1 MKNRLIV
8 TVSDIYSTKSYNL
21 NKIVKKFIVWF
32 TLAVVLL
39 FISSFLIIDNLS
51 SKVNE
56 LTIKSESL
64 ENKNELYNEQIS
76 KKIAYIE
83 ELGSELEDIEKIIGI
98 NQDDKVSLIQRAT
111 LAKLT
116 SKQKTYMLK
125 TIPSGCPLEKCA
137 VTSPF
142 GYRIHPVTNKKKFHN
157 GLDLR
162 AKRNTNIF
170 ATADGVV
177 RYARNKNE
185 GKFGRVVIIVHNFGF
200 ETLYG
205 HLNSVDVKVGDIVQ
219 KGQIIAKSGNSGRT
233 NGPHLHYEV
242 RFASK
247 VLDPKEFVSW
257 SMTNYESIFEKQRRV
272 EWESLVSLINNQNPT
287 MGQQ

>member
-1 MKNRLIV
+1 VKNRLTI
-8 TVSDIYSTKSYNL
+8 TVSDIYGTKSYNL
-21 NKIVKKFIVWF
+21 NKIVKKFIFWF
-32 TLAVVLL
+32 TLAIFLL
-39 FISSFLIIDNLS
+39 VISGFFIIDSLS

-56 LTIKSESL
+56 LTLKSEALQS
-64 ENKNELYNEQIS
+64 KNELYNEQIS
-76 KKIAYIE
+76 NKVAYIE
-83 ELGSELEDIEKIIGI
+83 ELGSQLEDIEKIIGI
-98 NQDDKVSLIQRAT
+98 NKDDTASLIQRAT

-116 SKQKTYMLK
+116 SKQKTYMLQ
-125 TIPSGCPLEKCA
+125 TIPSGCPLENC
-137 VTSPF
+137 VETSGF
-142 GYRIHPVTNKKKFHN
+142 GYRIHPVTNKKQFHK

-162 AKRNTNIF
+162 AKRKTDIF

-177 RYARNKNE
+177 RYVRDKNE
-185 GKFGRVVIIVHNFGF
+185 GNFGRVVIVVHNFGF

-205 HLNSVDVKVGDIVQ
+205 HLNSVEVKVGDIVQ
-219 KGQIIAKSGNSGRT
+219 KGQLIAKSGNSGRT

-247 VLDPKEFVSW
+247 VLDPEEFVSW
-257 SMTNYESIFEKQRRV
+257 DMNNYESIFDKQRRV